1 MRGVASRSQEM
12 ERRSLSAHQAAEPL
26 NLLNDREEFHMRGTT
41 TRRTNRRI
49 ATAFLLVAVA
59 SSLVLQTQ
67 NVPTTH
73 AASREPVRARH
84 GIVASTNE
92 IASHVGVDIMKRG
105 GNAVDAAIAVAF
117 ALAVT
122 HPAAG
127 NLGGGGFMMIRLNDG
142 RTTAIDYREMAPAA
156 ATRNIYLDK
165 NGKVIEGEGGSIEG
179 YRAAGVPGT
188 VRGMELALKKY
199 GSGKMSWAQLIEP
212 ARRLA
217 ANGFNV
223 TYTLSRS
230 LRGSREY
237 LSKYPETKRIYL
249 NNGKFHNEGDVFV
262 QPDLAA
268 TFARLQ
274 QRGPNEFYT
283 GQTAQLIAADMKR
296 NNGLLTLDDLRGY
309 VAKERQPLRGN
320 YRGYEVISMPPPSS
334 GGAVLIEM
342 LNILEGYDFKKMD
355 WASSNRYHLMTEA
368 MRRAFAD
375 RAEYMGDT
383 DFAKVPLAGLVDK
396 RYAAQLRNTIDPERA
411 SSSEQVKAGKPVGYE
426 SDETT
431 HFTVVDADGNAVAN
445 TYTLNNSYGS
455 AVVAKGTGLIM
466 NDEMDDFA
474 AKPGTPNLYGLIQ
487 GERNAVAPRK
497 RPLSAMTPT
506 FVLRKDGS
514 LWFTVGSP
522 GGPTIINT
530 VLDVITN
537 VIDYG
542 MNIQQAIDAPRIHH
556 QWLPDELVFE
566 PYGLSGD
573 TQNALTARGH
583 KLAKPRYL
591 GDAEGIMIEEK
602 TGVRLGATDPRRS
615 DGLAVGY

>member
-1 MRGVASRSQEM
+1 MKNKTTQTIARLFLVATLTVAIVAVPGARWFSDVAS
-12 ERRSLSAHQAAEPL
+12 P
-26 NLLNDREEFHMRGTT
+26 
-41 TRRTNRRI
+41 I
-49 ATAFLLVAVA
+49 A
-59 SSLVLQTQ
+59 Q
-67 NVPTTH
+67 
-73 AASREPVRARH
+73 AASREPVRAKH

-92 IASHVGVDIMKRG
+92 IASQVGVDIMKRG

-117 ALAVT
+117 VLAVT

-127 NLGGGGFMMIRLNDG
+127 NLGGGGFMMIRLKNG
-142 RTTAIDYREMAPAA
+142 KSTAIDYREMAPAA

-165 NGKVIEGEGGSIEG
+165 NGNLIEGEGGSLVG

-199 GSGKMSWAQLIEP
+199 GSGKLGWAQLIEP
-212 ARRLA
+212 ARQL
-217 ANGFNV
+217 ANGFTVN
-223 TYTLSRS
+223 YSLARS
-230 LRGSREY
+230 LRGNSDY
-237 LSKYPETKRIYL
+237 LSQYPETKRIYL
-249 NNGKFHNEGDVFV
+249 KDGRFYNEGEIFR
-262 QPDLAA
+262 QPDLSA

-274 QRGPNEFYT
+274 KFGPNEFYE
-283 GQTAQLIAADMKR
+283 GQTATLIVNDVKR
-296 NNGLLTLDDLRGY
+296 HNGLMTLADLHGY
-309 VAKERQPLRGN
+309 VARERQPLRGH
-320 YRGYEVISMPPPSS
+320 YRGYEIISMPPPSS

-342 LNILEGYDFKKMD
+342 LNILEGYEFGKMD
-355 WASSNRYHLMTEA
+355 PASSERYHLMTEA

-375 RAEYMGDT
+375 RAEFMGDA
-383 DFAKVPLAGLVDK
+383 DFVKVPLAGLIDK
-396 RYAAQLRNTIDPERA
+396 SYAAKLRGTINPERA
-411 SSSEQVKAGKPVGYE
+411 STSVEISAGQPAGYE
-426 SDETT
+426 SEETT
-431 HFTVVDADGNAVAN
+431 HFTVVDAEGNAVAN
-445 TYTLNNSYGS
+445 TYTLNNSFGS
-455 AVVAKGTGLIM
+455 AAVAKGTGIIL

-530 VLDVITN
+530 ALCVITN
-537 VIDYG
+537 VIDYS
-542 MNIQQAIDAPRIHH
+542 MNIQQAIDFPRIHH

-573 TQNALTARGH
+573 TQRALLSLGH
-583 KLAKPRYL
+583 KLARPRYL

-602 TGVRLGATDPRRS
+602 TGTRLGATDPRRS

>member
-1 MRGVASRSQEM
+1 MNTSRKLQ
-12 ERRSLSAHQAAEPL
+12 HV
-26 NLLNDREEFHMRGTT
+26 
-41 TRRTNRRI
+41 
-49 ATAFLLVAVA
+49 LLVLGVVFAFINNSLINHSVSTVA
-59 SSLVLQTQ
+59 
-67 NVPTTH
+67 
-73 AASREPVRARH
+73 AASREPVRAKH
-84 GIVASTNE
+84 GMVASTNE
-92 IASHVGVDIMKRG
+92 VASRVGVEIMKRG

-127 NLGGGGFMMIRLNDG
+127 NLGGGGFMMIRLRKG
-142 RTTAIDYREMAPAA
+142 KTTAIDYREMAPAA
-156 ATRNIYLDK
+156 ADRNVYLDK
-165 NGKVIEGEGGSIEG
+165 SGNLIEGEGGSLVG

-188 VRGMELALKKY
+188 VRGMELALTKY
-199 GSGKMSWAQLIEP
+199 GSGKLNWSQLIEP
-212 ARRLA
+212 ARQLA
-217 ANGFNV
+217 ANGFTV
-223 TYTLSRS
+223 TYSLAHS
-230 LRGSREY
+230 LRGNNDY
-237 LSKYPETKRIYL
+237 LSQYPETKRIYL
-249 NNGKFHNEGDVFV
+249 KGGRFYNEGEIFR
-262 QPDLAA
+262 QPELAA

-274 QRGPNEFYT
+274 RFGPNEFYQ
-283 GQTAQLIAADMKR
+283 GQTAHLIASDMKR
-296 NNGLLTLDDLRGY
+296 HNGLMTLEDLRGY
-309 VAKERQPLRGN
+309 VAKERAPLRGN

-334 GGAVLIEM
+334 GGTVLLEM
-342 LNILEGYDFKKMD
+342 LNILEGYDLKQMD
-355 WASSNRYHLMTEA
+355 ASSSERYHLTAEA

-375 RAEYMGDT
+375 RAEYMGDS
-383 DFAKVPLAGLVDK
+383 DFVKVPVAGLVDK
-396 RYAAQLRNTIDPERA
+396 SYADKLRATINTERA
-411 SSSEQVKAGKPVGYE
+411 STSEEVRAGRPVGYE
-426 SDETT
+426 SGETT
-431 HFTVVDADGNAVAN
+431 HFTVVDAEGNAVAN

-455 AVVAKGTGLIM
+455 AAVAKGTGIIL

-474 AKPGTPNLYGLIQ
+474 AKPGTANMYGLIQ

-506 FVLRKDGS
+506 LVLRKDGS

-530 VLDVITN
+530 VLCVISD

-556 QWLPDELVFE
+556 QWLPDEFVWE

-573 TQNALTARGH
+573 TQRALTSRGH

-615 DGLAVGY
+615 DGMAVGY

>member
-1 MRGVASRSQEM
+1 MK
-12 ERRSLSAHQAAEPL
+12 PL
-26 NLLNDREEFHMRGTT
+26 LKLQR
-41 TRRTNRRI
+41 
-49 ATAFLLVAVA
+49 
-59 SSLVLQTQ
+59 LVLLAAIVAALVSAPLTSFSPPV
-67 NVPTTH
+67 VPTAL
-73 AASREPVRARH
+73 AASREPVRAKH
-84 GIVASTNE
+84 GIVASTSE
-92 IASHVGVDIMKRG
+92 IASRVGVDILKRG
-105 GNAVDAAIAVAF
+105 GNAIDAAIGVAF

-127 NLGGGGFMMIRLNDG
+127 NLGGGGFMMIRLKNG
-142 RTTAIDYREMAPAA
+142 KTTAIDYREMAPAA
-156 ATRNIYLDK
+156 ADRNIYLDK
-165 NGKVIEGEGGSIEG
+165 EGKLIEGEGGSLVG

-199 GSGKMSWAQLIEP
+199 GSGKLSWSDLIEP

-217 ANGFNV
+217 ADGFIVNN
-223 TYTLSRS
+223 TLARS
-230 LRGSREY
+230 FRGSNDY
-237 LSKYPETKRIYL
+237 LSQYEETKRIYL
-249 NNGKFHNEGDVFV
+249 KSGKFYEEGELFQ
-262 QPDLAA
+262 QPDLAG

-274 QRGPNEFYT
+274 RSGPDEFYQ
-283 GQTAQLIAADMKR
+283 GDTARLIAADMKR
-296 NNGLLTLDDLRGY
+296 HNGLMTMEDLRGY
-309 VAKERQPLRGN
+309 VAKEREPLRGT

-342 LNILEGYDFKKMD
+342 LNILEGYELNKID
-355 WASSNRYHLMTEA
+355 ALSSDRYHLMTEA

-375 RAEYMGDT
+375 RAEYMGDA
-383 DFAKVPLAGLVDK
+383 DFVKVPVAGLIDK
-396 RYAAQLRNTIDPERA
+396 SYAERLRTTIDPLHATASAEVRA
-411 SSSEQVKAGKPVGYE
+411 GRPVGYE
-426 SDETT
+426 SEQTT
-431 HFTVVDADGNAVAN
+431 HFTVVDEAGNAVAN

-455 AVVAKGTGLIM
+455 AAVAKGTGVIL

-506 FVLRKDGS
+506 FVLRPDGS
-514 LWFTVGSP
+514 LWFTVGTP

-530 VLDVITN
+530 VLCVVTN

-556 QWLPDELVFE
+556 QWLPDELAYE

-573 TQNALTARGH
+573 TQKALLSRGH
-583 KLAKPRYL
+583 KLGKPRYL
-591 GDAEGIMIEEK
+591 GDAEGIMIDEK

>member
-1 MRGVASRSQEM
+1 MITRNNSRNIALALLIAFAFLNA
-12 ERRSLSAHQAAEPL
+12 SLSSVAPSAFAA
-26 NLLNDREEFHMRGTT
+26 
-41 TRRTNRRI
+41 
-49 ATAFLLVAVA
+49 A
-59 SSLVLQTQ
+59 
-67 NVPTTH
+67 
-73 AASREPVRARH
+73 REPVRAKH

-92 IASHVGVDIMKRG
+92 VASSVGVDVMKRG

-127 NLGGGGFMMIRLNDG
+127 NLSGGGFMMIRLNNG
-142 RTTAIDYREMAPAA
+142 KTTAIDYREMAPAA

-165 NGKVIEGEGGSIEG
+165 DGKLIQGEGGSLEG

-199 GSGKMSWAQLIEP
+199 GSGKLTWSQLIEP

-217 ANGFNV
+217 ANGFEV
-223 TYTLSRS
+223 TYSLARS
-230 LRGSREY
+230 LRNSKDY

-249 NNGKFHNEGDVFV
+249 KEGDFYNEGEVFK

-274 QRGPNEFYT
+274 QGGPNEFYE
-283 GQTAQLIAADMKR
+283 GETARLIVNDMKR
-296 NNGLLTLDDLRGY
+296 NNGLMTLEDLRGY
-309 VAKERQPLRGN
+309 VAKERAPLRGV
-320 YRGYEVISMPPPSS
+320 YRGHEIISMPPPSS

-342 LNILEGYDFKKMD
+342 LNILEGYDLGKLD
-355 WASSNRYHLMTEA
+355 ANSSERYHLMAEA

-375 RAEYMGDT
+375 RAEYMGDS
-383 DFAKVPLAGLVDK
+383 DFVKVPVAGLIDK
-396 RYAAQLRNTIDPERA
+396 AYAAKLRSNISTERA
-411 SSSEQVKAGKPVGYE
+411 STSAEVRAGRPAGYE
-426 SDETT
+426 SEETT
-431 HFTVVDADGNAVAN
+431 HFTVVDAEGNAVAN

-455 AVVAKGTGLIM
+455 AAVAKGTGMLL

-474 AKPGTPNLYGLIQ
+474 AKPGTPNMYGLIQ

-506 FVLRKDGS
+506 IVLRKDGS
-514 LWFTVGSP
+514 FWFTVGSP

-530 VLDVITN
+530 VLCVITN
-537 VIDYG
+537 VIDFD

-556 QWLPDELVFE
+556 QWLPDELVGE
-566 PYGLSGD
+566 PLGLSSD
-573 TQNALTARGH
+573 TQKALASRGH
-583 KLAKPRYL
+583 ALAKQRTL

-615 DGLAVGY
+615 DGAAIGY

>member
-1 MRGVASRSQEM
+1 MKIKGSRSL
-12 ERRSLSAHQAAEPL
+12 RVLSLASVAFALCSTQL
-26 NLLNDREEFHMRGTT
+26 
-41 TRRTNRRI
+41 
-49 ATAFLLVAVA
+49 ATLPP
-59 SSLVLQTQ
+59 VLQTST
-67 NVPTTH
+67 VF

-84 GIVASTNE
+84 GVVASTNE
-92 IASHVGVDIMKRG
+92 IASKVGVYIMKRG

-127 NLGGGGFMMIRLNDG
+127 NLGGGGFMMIRLKDG

-156 ATRNIYLDK
+156 ATHNIYLDK
-165 NGKVIEGEGGSIEG
+165 DGKVIEGEGGSIEG

-188 VRGMELALKKY
+188 VRGMELALRKY
-199 GSGKMSWAQLIEP
+199 GSHRLTWSQLIEP
-212 ARRLA
+212 ARALA
-217 ANGFNV
+217 ANGFSV
-223 TYTLSRS
+223 TYNLARG

-237 LSKYPETKRIYL
+237 LSKYAETKRIYL
-249 NNGKFHNEGDVFV
+249 NNGKFYNEGNVFR

-274 QRGPNEFYT
+274 QRGPNEFYE
-283 GQTAQLIAADMKR
+283 GQTARLIVDDLKRHNGLMTMADM
-296 NNGLLTLDDLRGY
+296 RGY
-309 VAKERQPLRGN
+309 VAKERETLRGN
-320 YRGYEVISMPPPSS
+320 YRGYEIISMPPPSS

-355 WASSNRYHLMTEA
+355 WASSERYHLTTEA

-375 RAEYMGDT
+375 RAEYMGDA
-383 DFAKVPLAGLVDK
+383 DFVKVPIAGLTDK
-396 RYAAQLRNTIDPERA
+396 TYAARLRDTINPERA
-411 SSSEQVKAGKPVGYE
+411 SSSEQVKAGKPAGYE

-431 HFTVVDADGNAVAN
+431 HFTVVDSEGNAVAN

-455 AVVAKGTGLIM
+455 AVVAKGTGIIM

-487 GERNAVAPRK
+487 SERNAVAPRK

-537 VIDYG
+537 VIDYN
-542 MNIQQAIDAPRIHH
+542 MNMQQAIDAPRIHH

-573 TQNALTARGH
+573 TQNALLARGH

-591 GDAEGIMIEEK
+591 GDCEGIMIEER
-602 TGVRLGATDPRRS
+602 TGMRLGATDPRRS
-615 DGLAVGY
+615 DGVAVGY

>member
-1 MRGVASRSQEM
+1 MRQTSYRSIRNISALSLLLFVSAS
-12 ERRSLSAHQAAEPL
+12 
-26 NLLNDREEFHMRGTT
+26 FI
-41 TRRTNRRI
+41 RI
-49 ATAFLLVAVA
+49 P
-59 SSLVLQTQ
+59 
-67 NVPTTH
+67 PTLTGLTL

-92 IASHVGVDIMKRG
+92 VASRVGVDIMKRG

-127 NLGGGGFMMIRLNDG
+127 NLGGGGFMMIRLKNG
-142 RTTAIDYREMAPAA
+142 KTTAIDYREMAPAA
-156 ATRNIYLDK
+156 AHRNVYLDK
-165 NGKVIEGEGGSIEG
+165 DGNVIKGEGGPIVG

-199 GSGKMSWAQLIEP
+199 GSGKLTWAQLVEP

-217 ANGFNV
+217 ANGFTV
-223 TYTLSRS
+223 THSLSRS
-230 LRGSREY
+230 LRGNDDY
-237 LSKYPETKRIYL
+237 LSKYAETKRIYL
-249 NNGKFHNEGDVFV
+249 NNGKFYNEGDLFV

-274 QRGPNEFYT
+274 QRGPNEFYE
-283 GQTAQLIAADMKR
+283 GQTARLIVADMKR
-296 NNGLLTLDDLRGY
+296 NNGLITLADMRGY
-309 VAKERQPLRGN
+309 VAKEREPVRGT
-320 YRGYEVISMPPPSS
+320 YRGYEIISMPPPSS

-342 LNILEGYDFKKMD
+342 LNILEGYDLKKVD
-355 WASSNRYHLMTEA
+355 WASSDRYHLMTEA

-383 DFAKVPLAGLVDK
+383 DFVKVPIAGLIDK
-396 RYAAQLRNTIDPERA
+396 KYAAQLRNTINPERA
-411 SSSEQVKAGKPVGYE
+411 STSEQVKAGKPAGYE

-431 HFTVVDADGNAVAN
+431 HFTVVDAEGNAVAN

-455 AVVAKGTGLIM
+455 AVVAKGTGILM

-474 AKPGTPNLYGLIQ
+474 AKPGTPNMYGLIQ

-514 LWFTVGSP
+514 SGSRSAVP
-522 GGPTIINT
+522 ADRQLSTPRFASLPT
-530 VLDVITN
+530 
-537 VIDYG
+537 
-542 MNIQQAIDAPRIHH
+542 
-556 QWLPDELVFE
+556 
-566 PYGLSGD
+566 
-573 TQNALTARGH
+573 
-583 KLAKPRYL
+583 
-591 GDAEGIMIEEK
+591 
-602 TGVRLGATDPRRS
+602 
-615 DGLAVGY
+615 